1 MMSTITSYLYEQNL
15 QVVTTDTAVS
25 NIMSM
30 FYTPNVKVY
39 RGVDNDIRVNFVNR
53 DQKKTSLIDKT
64 ASFIMIDP
72 DTHMTLLEKSV
83 TSIDATKGI
92 AEINISETDLL
103 NLTAKYYT
111 YSFKIVDGEGKTQIG
126 YSDDNYGAGGS
137 LEVLDGVYPTFQES
151 TVETFTEGDGGS
163 IIYLKPHI
171 NKNVAVHSAVVYF
184 SSAFTG
190 TLTIQGSL
198 SPQPTGLQN
207 ADFTT
212 ISVQTYTAQTA
223 NAFVSFTGVY
233 SAVRFVRATTTGT
246 LSQVLYRP

>member
-111 YSFKIVDGEGKTQIG
+111 
-126 YSDDNYGAGGS
+126 
-137 LEVLDGVYPTFQES
+137 
-151 TVETFTEGDGGS
+151 
-163 IIYLKPHI
+163 
-171 NKNVAVHSAVVYF
+171 
-184 SSAFTG
+184 
-190 TLTIQGSL
+190 
-198 SPQPTGLQN
+198 
-207 ADFTT
+207 
-212 ISVQTYTAQTA
+212 
-223 NAFVSFTGVY
+223 
-233 SAVRFVRATTTGT
+233 
-246 LSQVLYRP
+246 